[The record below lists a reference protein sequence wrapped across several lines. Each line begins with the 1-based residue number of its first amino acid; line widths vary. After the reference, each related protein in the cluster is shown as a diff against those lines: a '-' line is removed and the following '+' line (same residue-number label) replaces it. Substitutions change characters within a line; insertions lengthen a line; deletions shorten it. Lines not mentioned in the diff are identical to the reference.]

1 MNFAKF
7 IRTPFLQ
14 NKTERLL
21 LKKQLLTSV
30 SQKSFSQYVWK
41 ISKNPVDLQWRSILK
56 CNFCIVSGFR
66 VVQILQGIF
75 LGIFKVANYH
85 TTAESLPQYPSTMR
99 NLFSWVHSLHEKC
112 PQSEFFWSHIR
123 TEYGEMLRFGPNAG
137 KYEPEKFRIRTLS
150 TQCFFSQK
158 QQKRRFCK
166 WKLLLYDLVYLLFHF
181 KADVIYIY
189 NTKYFAMH
197 YNESVFSFISRS
209 IFFPCH
215 TF

>member
-1 MNFAKF
+1 MEDFQE
-7 IRTPFLQ
+7 P
-14 NKTERLL
+14 
-21 LKKQLLTSV
+21 
-30 SQKSFSQYVWK
+30 
-41 ISKNPVDLQWRSILK
+41 LK

-166 WKLLLYDLVYLLFHF
+166 WKLLLYYLVYLLFHF